1 DIYSLVANLSLS
13 LSGPLAR
20 SPTISGTIDVVSLD
34 VTDPEQLPATLRP
47 IDGTVHVS
55 PPPAA
60 AARLAAQARAKAL
73 ARRTPAFDAMLDLT
87 ISAPNRVFVRGRG
100 IDAELGGDLRL
111 RGRLSNPETIGAFE
125 LRRGRFSI
133 AGTRLDFT
141 EGRVL
146 FTGDLTPTLDF
157 VAQTRA
163 SDVTAIITISGSAR
177 QPSFAFSSEPDLPQD
192 EVLSR
197 ILFSKASGGLSA
209 IQALQLAQVAAQF
222 SGAGGPDVFERVRK
236 SLGVDSL
243 DVSVGTNGN
252 PTVGVSRSIGR
263 RLSIGVKTGTEAT
276 DSGVTVDL
284 DVTRNIRLKGE
295 ADANGDTALGAGVEW
310 EY

>member
-1 DIYSLVANLSLS
+1 MANLQLS
-13 LSGPLAR
+13 LTGPLAR
-20 SPTISGTIDVVSLD
+20 SPTISGTIDIVSLN
-34 VTDPEQLPATLRP
+34 VTVPERLPTTLRP
-47 IDGTVHVS
+47 IPGTVHVA

-60 AARLAAQARAKAL
+60 AARLAAEARS
-73 ARRTPAFDAMLDLT
+73 ARRAARLPPFDAILDLT

-100 IDAELGGDLRL
+100 IDAELGGSLRVQ
-111 RGRLSNPETIGAFE
+111 GRLSNPETVGAFN
-125 LRRGRFSI
+125 LRRGSFSI
-133 AGTRLDFT
+133 AGTTLDFT
-141 EGRVL
+141 QGRIV
-146 FTGDLTPTLDF
+146 FSGNLTPDLDF
-157 VAQTRA
+157 VAQTTA

-177 QPSFAFSSEPDLPQD
+177 SPSFAFSSEPSLPQD

-222 SGAGGPDVFERVRK
+222 SGGGGTDVFERVRR

-252 PTVGVSRSIGR
+252 PTVGVR
-263 RLSIGVKTGTEAT
+263 RAINRRISVGVKTGTEAA
-276 DSGVTVDL
+276 DSGVSVDL
-284 DVTRNIRLKGE
+284 DVTRHLRLKGE
-295 ADANGDTALGAGVEW
+295 ADANGATAVGVGVEW